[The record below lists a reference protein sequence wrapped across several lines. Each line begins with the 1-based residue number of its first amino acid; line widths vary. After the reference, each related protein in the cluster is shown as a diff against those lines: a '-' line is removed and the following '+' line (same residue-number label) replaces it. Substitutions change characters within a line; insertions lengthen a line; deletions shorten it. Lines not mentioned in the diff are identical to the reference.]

1 MDAYDFI
8 TMVNELFRSQHA
20 SQIAAIIL
28 INSLVSFDLR
38 ADRVVLSDADR
49 EAVLSLS
56 KEFLYLAAHLKV
68 EINFAPALGIPE
80 QVLRDAYGFGID
92 LKHMCKHPKQSSR
105 ARMME
110 AHTLLCYA
118 AIVRHFHS
126 QLTDWDL
133 SQIKDTFLKDRGAH
147 RSINRTCGVGA
158 RRKRTGQRIVD
169 ACLRS
174 AHFRNTST
182 STATSTSTGTG
193 VSANTTTTNTT
204 NTSYTSASA
213 QTISSKASSRQL
225 YTVNEHEAAPRPSLG
240 SARAA
245 RSATNAQWI

>member
-28 INSLVSFDLR
+28 INSLVSFDIR

-49 EAVLSLS
+49 DAVLSLS
-56 KEFLYLAAHLKV
+56 KEFLYLAAHLRV
-68 EINFAPALGIPE
+68 EVNFAPTIGIPE

-92 LKHMCKHPKQSSR
+92 LKYMCKYPKQSSR
-105 ARMME
+105 SRMME

-118 AIVRHFHS
+118 SIVRHFHS
-126 QLTDWDL
+126 QLNDWDL
-133 SQIKDTFLKDRGAH
+133 AQIRSTFEKDRRAN

-158 RRKRTGQRIVD
+158 RRQKGAGRRMVD

-182 STATSTSTGTG
+182 STATSTATVTTDASLSAGST
-193 VSANTTTTNTT
+193 S
-204 NTSYTSASA
+204 
-213 QTISSKASSRQL
+213 SSKGSSRQL
-225 YTVNEHEAAPRPSLG
+225 YTVDEHGVLPPSVHRGVRPP
-240 SARAA
+240 